1 MNTVFFSIRLAF
13 AFSFTGSSWIFP
25 CILAWQN
32 GAAGHSS
39 HLGSQFGTH
48 TIAPSSMS
56 PWLKSPAQSFGIIFL
71 SFSSICFLVL
81 CFIMSLSSAV
91 ILVITRRTL
100 PSTAGY
106 GSPKEN
112 ELIAP
117 DG

>member
-39 HLGSQFGTH
+39 HLGSPFGTH

-56 PWLKSPAQSFGIIFL
+56 PWLKSPAQSFGITFL
-71 SFSSICFLVL
+71 SFSGFQHTGDLLLNI
-81 CFIMSLSSAV
+81 LSENTQKPCLYAGLHAV
-91 ILVITRRTL
+91 
-100 PSTAGY
+100 
-106 GSPKEN
+106 
-112 ELIAP
+112 
-117 DG
+117 